1 MNYKTYLFVGLL
13 LIGLGLAVA
22 ACSTP
27 PTTTAVVPTPQVC
40 PTCPTAEAC
49 PEAPACS
56 TPVVADDLPFV
67 QAWVG
72 SAHAD
77 STAEA
82 FRHWDTAD
90 PIEVPTSCA
99 RCHTPT
105 GYMDYLG
112 NDGSAVGVVDS
123 AQPVSNGIAC
133 ITCHNDSAVALS
145 SVTFPSSAVV
155 ENLGPEARCMV
166 CHQGR
171 ASGSTIDKAIATNVL
186 TDTLDTVSADL
197 GFTNI
202 HYFAAAATLYGNV
215 AAGGYQYAG
224 ESYDGKFGHVSELDT
239 CIGCHNQHTLKIRIE
254 KCQECHT
261 NVTSAEDLV
270 KIRMNGSLVDY
281 NGNGDVTE
289 GMAAEISG
297 LQGLLMQAIQAYG
310 KEVAGSSIAY
320 DPSSYPYFFIDT
332 NDNGTADTD
341 ELNSDNGYAS
351 WTARLLKA
359 AYNYQLSIKDPGAF
373 AHNAKYV
380 IELLYDSTSD
390 LNTAL
395 STPVELTNAHRI
407 DAGHFA
413 ATEEA
418 FRHWDEEG
426 EVSASC
432 SKCHSATGLPL
443 FIHEAAASSDDVTG
457 VTIGQPVSQGFACTT
472 CHDASNFPA
481 TYTVPAVKFPSGTV
495 LTFGEDAPAN
505 LCMECHQGRQ
515 STVSVN
521 KAIGDNPPDTVVD
534 GLSFT
539 NPHYFGAGAIVWGT
553 EAKGAYEYDGKTYL
567 GHHAHIDAGQSCVT
581 CHNVHSLAI
590 NTQLCA
596 GCHGGATDPET
607 IRMGTTDYDGDAS
620 TTEGMYDEVKTMSDL
635 LYAAIQKYAADTV
648 GTPIVYSPSA
658 NPYYFIDTN
667 ADGVAD
673 PEEIASS
680 NRYATW
686 TPRLLRAAYN
696 YQWVQKD
703 PGAFAHNGKYI
714 LQVLYDS
721 IQDIG
726 GDVTALTRPEV
737 PAPTP

>member
-1 MNYKTYLFVGLL
+1 MNYKKYLFVGLL
-13 LIGLGLAVA
+13 LIGLALAVA

-27 PTTTAVVPTPQVC
+27 PTATAVVSTPQVC

-49 PEAPACS
+49 PEAPACP
-56 TPVVADDLPFV
+56 TPVVADVPF
-67 QAWVG
+67 QAAWVG

-82 FRHWDTAD
+82 FRHWDSAD
-90 PIEVPTSCA
+90 PQEVPTNCA

-112 NDGSAVGVVDS
+112 ADGTAVGVVDS
-123 AQPVSNGIAC
+123 AQPVSNGITC
-133 ITCHNDSAVALS
+133 STCHNAAANALT
-145 SVTFPSSAVV
+145 SVTFPSGVTV
-155 ENLGPEARCMV
+155 DNLGPQARCMV

-171 ASGSTIDKAIATNVL
+171 ASGATIDQAIATNAL
-186 TDTLDTVSADL
+186 TDTLDTVSDKL
-197 GFTNI
+197 SFMNI
-202 HYFAAAATLYGNV
+202 HYFAAAATRLGSV
-215 AAGGYQYAG
+215 VAGGYQYAG
-224 ESYDGKFGHVSELDT
+224 NSYDGEFLHAGGINT
-239 CIGCHNQHTLKIRIE
+239 CIGCHDQHTLEVKVDVC
-254 KCQECHT
+254 KECHT
-261 NVTSAEDLV
+261 NVNTVEDLV
-270 KIRMNGSLVDY
+270 NIRMNGSLVDY

-289 GMAAEISG
+289 GIAAEVSG
-297 LQGLLMQAIQAYG
+297 LRDMLLKAIQGYG

-320 DPSSYPYFFIDT
+320 DGTSYPYFFIDT
-332 NDNGTADTD
+332 NDNGTVDDD
-341 ELNSDNGYAS
+341 ERNSDNAYAS
-351 WTARLLKA
+351 WTGRLVKA
-359 AYNYQLSIKDPGAF
+359 AYNYQLSVKDPGAF

-380 IELLYDSTSD
+380 IELLYDSIAD

-395 STPVELTNAHRI
+395 TTPIDLSKAHRI

-413 ATEEA
+413 ATEEQ

-443 FIHEAAASSDDVTG
+443 FIHEAASSSDKVTG
-457 VTIGQPVSQGFACTT
+457 VTIGQPVSQGLACTT
-472 CHDASNFPA
+472 CHDETNFPA
-481 TYTVPAVKFPSGTV
+481 TYTVPAVKFPSGAV
-495 LTFGEDAPAN
+495 LTFGEGAPAN

-521 KAIGDNPPDTVVD
+521 KAIGDNPPDTIVD

-539 NPHYFGAGAIVWGT
+539 NPHYFGAGAILWGT
-553 EAKGAYEYDGKTYL
+553 EAKGAYEYDGKTYN
-567 GHHAHIDAGQSCVT
+567 GHHPHVDAGLSCVS
-581 CHNVHSLAI
+581 CHDVHALTV
-590 NTQLCA
+590 NTELCA

-607 IRMGTTDYDGDAS
+607 IRMGTTDYDGDAN

-635 LYAAIQKYAADTV
+635 LYTAIQKYAADKV
-648 GTPIVYSPSA
+648 GTPIVYAPSA

-673 PEEIASS
+673 PDEIASS

-696 YQWVQKD
+696 YQWVNKD
-703 PGAFAHNGKYI
+703 PGAFAHNGKYM

-721 IQDIG
+721 LQDIG
-726 GDVTALTRPEV
+726 GDVTALTRPES
-737 PAPTP
+737 PTPKP